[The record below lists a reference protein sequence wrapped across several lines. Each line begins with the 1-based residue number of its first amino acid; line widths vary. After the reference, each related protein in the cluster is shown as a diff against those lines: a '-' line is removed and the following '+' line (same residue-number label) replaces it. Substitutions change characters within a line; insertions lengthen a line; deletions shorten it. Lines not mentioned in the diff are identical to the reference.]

1 MHHRWSEPQQT
12 CLQANFYFSML
23 TMDPDF
29 NSVTSKFMVN
39 QEDQDYAEFCTDAL
53 IQTLF
58 AGKSKFHFPEAMH
71 HVHAQ

>member
-1 MHHRWSEPQQT
+1 
-12 CLQANFYFSML
+12 ML

-58 AGKSKFHFPEAMH
+58 AGKNKFHFPEAMH